1 MNASDIMVSDVI
13 TMKSN
18 GTVEEV
24 AGLLLKNRISALPVV
39 DDAGKLV
46 GMVSEGDLIHRGDA
60 GTGHDRPWWLRLL
73 MGRDVLAAEFV
84 KENSRTVAD
93 VMTRGV
99 ISAEPGTPVAD
110 VAMILERHRI
120 KRVPIVTNGKIVGI
134 VSRANLIQALA
145 AARNDVLPP
154 QRVDDAALREKIFSR
169 LKSEPWAKPSLVNVT
184 VSDGTVD
191 LWGVVETPA
200 EKQALRVAVS
210 KGRQRQSH
218 RTARGVG
225 GVLARTQAR
234 GSARGNSAN
243 MRREAP

>member
-13 TMKSN
+13 TVKSS
-18 GTVEEV
+18 GTVQEV
-24 AGLLLKNRISALPVV
+24 AELLLRNRISALPVV
-39 DDAGKLV
+39 DDTGTLV

-60 GTGHDRPWWLRLL
+60 GTGHERPWWLRLL

-99 ISAEPGTPVAD
+99 ISAEPDTPVTE
-110 VAMILERHRI
+110 VATLLERHRI
-120 KRVPIVTNGKIVGI
+120 KRVPIVHNGKIVGI

-154 QRVDDAALREKIFSR
+154 QRIDDAALREKIFSR

-191 LWGVVETPA
+191 LWGVVESPA
-200 EKQALRVAVS
+200 EKQALRVAV
-210 KGRQRQSH
+210 QV
-218 RTARGVG
+218 TPGVKA
-225 GVLARTQAR
+225 VNDNLIVQPATSVAY
-234 GSARGNSAN
+234 
-243 MRREAP
+243 

>member
-13 TMKSN
+13 TVKSS
-18 GTVEEV
+18 GTVQEV
-24 AGLLLKNRISALPVV
+24 AELLLRNRISALPVV
-39 DDAGKLV
+39 DDTGKLV

-73 MGRDVLAAEFV
+73 MGCDVLAAEFV

-191 LWGVVETPA
+191 LWGVVESPA
-200 EKQALRVAVS
+200 EKQALRVAV
-210 KGRQRQSH
+210 QV
-218 RTARGVG
+218 TPGVKA
-225 GVLARTQAR
+225 VNDNLIVQPAA
-234 GSARGNSAN
+234 SVVY
-243 MRREAP
+243 

>member
-13 TMKSN
+13 TVKSS
-18 GTVEEV
+18 GTVQEV
-24 AGLLLKNRISALPVV
+24 AELLLRNRISALPVV
-39 DDAGKLV
+39 DDTGTLV

-120 KRVPIVTNGKIVGI
+120 KRVPIVHNGKIVGI

-145 AARNDVLPP
+145 AARNHMLPP
-154 QRVDDAALREKIFSR
+154 RRVGDAALREDIIGR
-169 LKSEPWAKPSLVNVT
+169 LKSEPWVKPSLVNVT
-184 VSDGTVD
+184 VSDGTVH
-191 LWGVVETPA
+191 LWGIVDTAA
-200 EKQALRVAVS
+200 EKQALRVAV
-210 KGRQRQSH
+210 QV
-218 RTARGVG
+218 TPGVKA
-225 GVLARTQAR
+225 VNDNLIVQPATSVAY
-234 GSARGNSAN
+234 
-243 MRREAP
+243 